1 MAARD
6 ADHIFQEAAALHGQG
21 RLADAERLYRQTLVA
36 EPGHAGALCYLGI
49 LTAQQGR
56 LDDGAAL
63 LRQSIERHPGAAEA
77 HNHLGAVLQQQG
89 RLREAVVCHEQAIAL
104 VPNYP
109 DARLNLAAA
118 QQALGRPLEAIGGLR
133 QLLADH
139 PDFAAA
145 QFNLGLAL
153 DAVGRRDEAIAH
165 FRKAAA
171 LDSGLAARL
180 AGMLDPPG
188 VGPRPGASERPP
200 DPALQQPD
208 PAAMQRMNQ
217 FMSAFLTNRDNPRM
231 TMYPGLSVRAVHDPA
246 QFPAVQALE
255 AAFEDIRREVATL
268 AQAAFHPEAEG
279 LDGTEGWDVLLL
291 YERGRK
297 NTENCALCP
306 VITNI
311 IESHA
316 TVRSLAGLMYVSKTN
331 PGTHIKPHLGPT
343 NVRLRCHLG
352 IKIPE
357 GDCGLRADDQR
368 LRWTEGSCI
377 VFDDHLEHESWN
389 FTAEPRIVLIIDL
402 WHPDLTPPEIALLE
416 GLHRYAAYQG
426 MSLQRYWSR
435 NKAARNKARA
445 SYD

>member
-1 MAARD
+1 MARD
-6 ADHIFQEAAALHGQG
+6 ADRAFQEASTLHGEG
-21 RLADAERLYRQTLVA
+21 RLADAERRYRAALAV
-36 EPGHAGALCYLGI
+36 EPGHAGALCYLGL
-49 LTAQQGR
+49 LTAQLGR

-63 LRQSIERHPGAAEA
+63 LRQSIERNPGGAEA
-77 HNHLGAVLQQQG
+77 HNHLGAVLQQLG
-89 RLREAVVCHEQAIAL
+89 RHREAVVCHERAIAL
-104 VPNYP
+104 VTNYP

-145 QFNLGLAL
+145 QYNLGLAL
-153 DAVGRRDEAIAH
+153 DAVGKRDEAVTH
-165 FRKAAA
+165 LRKAAA
-171 LDSGLAARL
+171 LDPALAARL
-180 AGMLDPPG
+180 TGLLDPPG
-188 VGPRPGASERPP
+188 AGTRPAAAGAPP
-200 DPALQQPD
+200 NAALQPPT

-217 FMSAFLTNRDNPRM
+217 FMGGFLTNRDNPRM
-231 TMYPGLSVRAVHDPA
+231 TMYPGLTARAVHDPA
-246 QFPAVQALE
+246 QFAAVRALE
-255 AAFEDIRREVATL
+255 AAFDAIKREVATL
-268 AQAAFHPEAEG
+268 ADTVFHPEAEG
-279 LDGTEGWDVLLL
+279 LDGTQGWDVLLL

-297 NTENCALCP
+297 NAENCALCP

-316 TVRSLAGLMYVSKTN
+316 TVRTLAGLMYVSKTN

-352 IKIPE
+352 IKVPE
-357 GDCGLRADDQR
+357 GDCGLRVDGQPV
-368 LRWTEGSCI
+368 RWTEGSCI

-426 MSLQRYWSR
+426 MSLNRYWSR

-445 SYD
+445 AYD

>member
-1 MAARD
+1 MASS
-6 ADHIFQEAAALHGQG
+6 ADRAFQEATALHGQR
-21 RLADAERLYRQTLVA
+21 RLPEAERRYRDVLAA
-36 EPGHAGALCYLGI
+36 EPGHAGALCYLG
-49 LTAQQGR
+49 LLSAQLGR
-56 LDDGAAL
+56 LEDGAAL
-63 LRQSIERHPGAAEA
+63 LRQSIDRNPDAAES
-77 HNHLGAVLQQQG
+77 HNHLGGVLQQMG
-89 RLREAVVCHEQAIAL
+89 RHREAVVCHAQAIAL
-104 VPNYP
+104 VPNFP

-153 DAVGRRDEAIAH
+153 DAVGRHDEAIAH
-165 FRKAAA
+165 LRKAAA
-171 LDSGLAARL
+171 LDPALAARL
-180 AGMLDPPG
+180 TGLIEPLG
-188 VGPRPGASERPP
+188 VAPRPAGAERPAN
-200 DPALQQPD
+200 PALQQPD
-208 PAAMQRMNQ
+208 PAAMQRMNL
-217 FMSAFLTNRDNPRM
+217 FMGSFLTNRDNPRM
-231 TMYPGLSVRAVHDPA
+231 TMYPGLTVRATHDPA
-246 QFPAVQALE
+246 QFPAVRALE
-255 AAFEDIRREVATL
+255 AAFAEIRREVETL
-268 AQAAFHPEAEG
+268 AAATFHPEAEG
-279 LDGTEGWDVLLL
+279 LDGTAGWDVLLL

-297 NTENCALCP
+297 NAENCALCP
-306 VITNI
+306 VITSI

-352 IKIPE
+352 IKVPE
-357 GDCGLRADDQR
+357 GDCGLRVDDQR
-368 LRWTEGSCI
+368 LRWTEGRCI

-426 MSLQRYWSR
+426 MSLNRYWSR
-435 NKAARNKARA
+435 NQAARNKARA